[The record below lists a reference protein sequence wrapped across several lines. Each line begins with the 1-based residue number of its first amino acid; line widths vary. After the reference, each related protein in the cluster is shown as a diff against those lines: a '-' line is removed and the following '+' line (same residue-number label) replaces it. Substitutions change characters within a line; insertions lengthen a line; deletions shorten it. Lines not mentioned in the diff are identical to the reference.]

1 MPSPGRGKNLVYA
14 AGLAVV
20 GGAFAVL
27 PMWYSQRAPK
37 NLTTQKEAL
46 GGHQVM
52 RGAYINSGSSDA
64 GADPDW
70 QRDARTG
77 ALVYVGKP
85 TTVVKPEDVERYL
98 ASKGGQAAAAQDQ
111 PAA

>member
-1 MPSPGRGKNLVYA
+1 MRTGGQGKNLVYA
-14 AGLAVV
+14 AGLAAI
-20 GGAFAVL
+20 GITFAVL
-27 PMWYSQRAPK
+27 PAWYSQRAPK

-52 RGAYINSGSSDA
+52 RGAYMNSGSADA

-70 QRDARTG
+70 VKDKTG

-85 TTVVKPEDVERYL
+85 TTLVSPEDVERFL
-98 ASKGGQAAAAQDQ
+98 KTKNGASTNSE
-111 PAA
+111 